1 MWIYFGLTAA
11 LFLSLNALCRKRSV
25 KGNALFPVLLIS
37 NGISLLLI
45 APVFILSCINPMY
58 MKNIGL
64 YVSSIAVEDHFFIGV
79 KSLIMTCSWVLTFY
93 ALKHLPITIV
103 TPIRAAGPF
112 FTFLGAILI
121 YRENPTFIQWTGFF
135 LIVISM
141 LAYSRIGKK
150 EGIIFK
156 SNKAI
161 FAIIGATFL
170 GACSGL
176 YDKFLFQYQQYEV
189 VTVQW
194 WFFCYV
200 TIFMSLL
207 VYFVYLPKKEEMG
220 KFTWHWSILAIGVLM
235 VLADYFYFRGLQDPE
250 VLIMLMSALKRSQ
263 ILFTVLIG
271 GLLFKEKNKKLK
283 LIPLFGVILG
293 VLCLMYSAK

>member
-11 LFLSLNALCRKRSV
+11 LFLSLNSICRKRSV

-37 NGISLLLI
+37 NGISTLLI
-45 APVFILSCINPMY
+45 APLFIASFFYPEYLKEIGMY
-58 MKNIGL
+58 IPNIA
-64 YVSSIAVEDHFFIGV
+64 IEDHFFIGV
-79 KSLIMTCSWVLTFY
+79 KSLIMTSSWVLTFY

-121 YRENPTFIQWTGFF
+121 YRENPSVLQWVGFF
-135 LIVISM
+135 TIVISM
-141 LAYSRIGKK
+141 LAYSQIGKK

-170 GACSGL
+170 GASSGL

-189 VTVQW
+189 LTVQW

-207 VYFVYLPKKEEMG
+207 VYFVYLPKKEQMG
-220 KFTWHWSILAIGVLM
+220 KFTWHWSIGAIGVLM
-235 VLADYFYFRGLQDPE
+235 LLADYFYFRGLQDPE

-271 GLLFKEKNKKLK
+271 GLIFKEKNKKLK
-283 LIPLFGVILG
+283 LIPLFGVIIG
-293 VLCLMYSAK
+293 VLCLMYSA